1 MSDEDRPAGTSRD
14 PGAADAT
21 TDRAT
26 RRWVLVAATLGSGMV
41 FLDNSTVNVALPALQ
56 HSLGASVVDVQ
67 WVINAYTLFLASLL
81 LLGGALGDLLGRRR
95 VFTAGIALFTLASI
109 ACGVAPST
117 LVLIVSRAAQGIGG
131 ALLTP
136 GSLALIN
143 GSYPRHLRGQAIGV
157 WSGFS
162 AVASAAGPVVG
173 GYLIDTLSWRGVF
186 FLNVPL
192 ALAVMAV
199 ALWRMPVTPGSE
211 GGRQLDLPGAATAVL
226 GLGGVV
232 YGLIES
238 SARGIC
244 APSVLT
250 ALVAGAALL
259 GAFFILERRRP
270 QPMVPLELFASR
282 AFTGANLLTLFLYAA
297 LSGLLFFLPMNLI
310 EVQGYSATAA
320 GAALLPFVLSMFALS
335 RWSGGLVARVG
346 PRRPLVAGPLV
357 VAVAFL
363 LYARSGGTGP
373 YWSAVFPAVLAQGL
387 GMAICVAPLTTTVMA
402 SVADAR
408 SATAS
413 GINNA
418 VSRVAGLLAIG
429 AFGALMVAAFGAR
442 LDRTLPRLELPRP
455 AVAQVRADRT
465 DLAALTPPASL
476 SRGQAQGLSAAVDD
490 AFVHGFRIVMLA
502 MAGLAASASGVAYGT
517 LRPGGATSERDE

>member
-1 MSDEDRPAGTSRD
+1 LTDADPASLAF
-14 PGAADAT
+14 PAAG
-21 TDRAT
+21 T
-26 RRWVLVAATLGSGMV
+26 RRWVLAAATLGSSMV

-56 HSLGASVVDVQ
+56 HSLGASVVGVQ

-95 VFTAGIALFTLASI
+95 VFAVGVAVFTLASI
-109 ACGVAPST
+109 ACGLAAT
-117 LVLIVSRAAQGIGG
+117 TGMLIASRAAQGVGG

-143 GSYPRHLRGQAIGV
+143 GTYPRAQRGQAIGL

-162 AVASAAGPVVG
+162 AMASAAGPVLG

-192 ALAVMAV
+192 ALAVLAV
-199 ALWRMPVTPGSE
+199 VWLRMPATPGQT
-211 GGRQLDLPGAATAVL
+211 GGRRLDVAGALAAVL

-238 SARGIC
+238 SSRGLGS
-244 APSVLT
+244 PSVI
-250 ALVAGAALL
+250 AALAGGVL
-259 GAFFILERRRP
+259 VLAAFLVIERRLRR
-270 QPMVPLELFASR
+270 PMVPLELFASR
-282 AFTGANLLTLFLYAA
+282 TFAGANVLTLFLYGA

-320 GAALLPFVLSMFALS
+320 GAALLPFVVSMFLLS

-346 PRRPLVAGPLV
+346 ARRPLVVGPLI
-357 VAVAFL
+357 VALAFL
-363 LYARSGGTGP
+363 LYARSGGSGP

-387 GMAICVAPLTTTVMA
+387 GMALSVAPLTTTVMA
-402 SVADAR
+402 SVPEAR
-408 SATAS
+408 AATAS

-418 VSRVAGLLAIG
+418 VSRVAGLFAIG
-429 AFGALMVAAFGAR
+429 AFGAIMVGLFGAHLDAR
-442 LDRTLPRLELPRP
+442 LPALGLP
-455 AVAQVRADRT
+455 AGAAQTVHAERT
-465 DLAALTPPASL
+465 DLAALTPPSSL
-476 SRGQAQGLSAAVDD
+476 TPSQSAGLRQAVDD

-502 MAGLAASASGVAYGT
+502 FAGLAVAASGVAYVS
-517 LRPGGATSERDE
+517 LREAAPETPPGRAP